1 MWFSKSSYTGLASSD
16 GDDEHLVSKAH
27 ANRYIRQARIALQV
41 AIGASG
47 WLLSVILLGI
57 LAFRDGNLREDDCF
71 VETSAFSPLMEHIPH
86 RFVQARTNGSL
97 EYPSKFRGRPSQE
110 LDENWDRISIFRPLD
125 IPVSNEEY
133 NKFGESLQTAVRS
146 QTHPD
151 SGFFVQ
157 PEFSHQLH
165 CVSLLRKAI
174 YYNIDYYRETGFD
187 FRGNDEQMI
196 QTHIDHCIEIL
207 RQFVMCHA
215 DVGLVASH
223 WVADANHPWPDFN
236 TNKICKDFDG
246 ILEWTLSHQAPPGTE
261 MIPKKPHGVKV
272 LATPP

>member
-133 NKFGESLQTAVRS
+133 NKFGESLQTA
-146 QTHPD
+146 
-151 SGFFVQ
+151 
-157 PEFSHQLH
+157 
-165 CVSLLRKAI
+165 SLLRKAI